1 MVRLLIKVIGFALSE
16 TQADKVRD
24 SELANNMEIA
34 VMEKGDR
41 ILFTDALDGDG
52 LEPEKIRLSVEMR
65 SIQNRVAHHK
75 GDFEYQSRAGTG
87 SFLSVELPLT

>member
-41 ILFTDALDGDG
+41 ILFMVALDGDG
-52 LEPEKIRLSVEMR
+52 LEPE
-65 SIQNRVAHHK
+65 
-75 GDFEYQSRAGTG
+75 
-87 SFLSVELPLT
+87 